1 MNVVSLACGSE
12 FLRGLGPNL
21 RYLRYIARGDN
32 VHLTMGAPEVAATSS
47 AAVVEVADDAEG
59 DRWKAMADAFDFG
72 GLSDDDD
79 DDGSSGDDREICRT
93 SDLISRRPRR
103 SRAIHTPKRAASY
116 PYDG

>member
-1 MNVVSLACGSE
+1 M
-12 FLRGLGPNL
+12 
-21 RYLRYIARGDN
+21 
-32 VHLTMGAPEVAATSS
+32 AATSS